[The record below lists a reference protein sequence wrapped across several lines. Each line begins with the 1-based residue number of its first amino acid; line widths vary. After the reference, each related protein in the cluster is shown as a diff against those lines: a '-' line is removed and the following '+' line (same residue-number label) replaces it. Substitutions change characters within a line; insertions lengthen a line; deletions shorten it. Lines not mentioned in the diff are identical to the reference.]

1 MAEAAPGDADRW
13 RGVLREHLARVP
25 AFRALIRTLECR
37 LVAEAGEIDPP
48 VLDVGC
54 GDGLFAALALGGGAH
69 VGVDVDRA
77 RLLEARRYRAHR
89 ICLCASA
96 ERLPVAS
103 ASCGGVLANC
113 VLEHVEDVEAALAEI
128 ARVLRPGGRLLFGVP
143 GPQFGPFLLGSTL
156 LARAGARPLADA
168 YAGWFHRHSR
178 HHHVHPPE
186 VWIERLA
193 RRGLEVERW
202 RPYMSARAHRVFD
215 LTHYASVSRWLRWRL
230 TGRWVTRPR
239 GPVNA
244 LYERWLTPF
253 VLEEPPSEGAYLFFE
268 ARRPRC

>member
-1 MAEAAPGDADRW
+1 
-13 RGVLREHLARVP
+13 
-25 AFRALIRTLECR
+25 
-37 LVAEAGEIDPP
+37 LVAEAGAVEPP

-54 GDGLFAALALGGGAH
+54 GDGLFAALALDAGAH
-69 VGVDVDRA
+69 AGVDVDRA
-77 RLLEARRYRAHR
+77 RLREALGYRAHR
-89 ICLCASA
+89 IYLCASA

-103 ASCGGVLANC
+103 ESCGSVLANC

-156 LARAGARPLADA
+156 LARVGARALGDA

-178 HHHVHPPE
+178 HHHVCPPE
-186 VWIERLA
+186 TWIELLA

-202 RPYMSARAHRVFD
+202 RPYMSARAHRAFD
-215 LTHYASVSRWLRWRL
+215 LAHYASVPRWLRWRL
-230 TGRWVTRPR
+230 TGRWVARPR

-253 VLEEPPSEGAYLFFE
+253 ALEASPRDGAYLFFE
-268 ARRPRC
+268 ARRPLHRNAG